1 MPRSFATVLG
11 YFSLLGIACL
21 AGTAF
26 AAQAAKPDIALPL
39 QSPNHLF
46 EVYTAPEGTD
56 QDVNGA
62 SYDYGTKLYL
72 RAAGS
77 RAPGALL
84 RENSR
89 WMQAQW
95 CPHSGL
101 LGVEDHWDGHASQVY
116 VYEVALSADRHS
128 IVYKLVFHSLDNA
141 YDRQWF
147 IEGWEP
153 SQRIIH
159 LRLEQR
165 GHDDL
170 DFEKNWPKGLVT
182 RHASYVIG
190 TTALVDDQKVQ

>member
-1 MPRSFATVLG
+1 MRPFAIILG
-11 YFSLLGIACL
+11 AYLLGVASL
-21 AGTAF
+21 AGPLL
-26 AAQAAKPDIALPL
+26 AAQPPAKPDLVFPL

-72 RAAGS
+72 RGAGTHVQ
-77 RAPGALL
+77 GALL

-95 CPHSGL
+95 CPHTGL
-101 LGVEDHWDGHASQVY
+101 LGVEDHSDGHESQVY
-116 VYEVALSADRHS
+116 VYEVALSADRHG
-128 IVYKLVFHSLDNA
+128 IVYKLVFHSPDNA

-165 GHDDL
+165 NHDDL
-170 DFEKNWPKGLVT
+170 DFQKDWPKGLVI
-182 RHASYVIG
+182 RHVSYAIG